1 MNVAW
6 VLHHSS
12 ALQACASAS
21 AWYAWRHGP
30 VHAPCSTAVA
40 RRSAAKRAERTGM
53 GCIIGYM
60 G

>member
-1 MNVAW
+1 MGA
-6 VLHHSS
+6 
-12 ALQACASAS
+12 APLQCATGLRKCECV
-21 AWYAWRHGP
+21 YAWRHGP

-40 RRSAAKRAERTGM
+40 RRSAAQRAERTGM